1 MMTEAPTTSGG
12 GSVDVEN
19 PIQTTTTIGSGT
31 VGSGIADNGRKKQ
44 WGLVSVFLLVAA
56 IVAISVGV
64 TVGGGG
70 GENATTVENSSS
82 AAENAGKREQEAVAV
97 GCDSPTRLDQS
108 SWN

>member
-1 MMTEAPTTSGG
+1 MTEAPTSSGG
-12 GSVDVEN
+12 GSADVEN
-19 PIQTTTTIGSGT
+19 PIQTTTIIGSGT

-44 WGLVSVFLLVAA
+44 CGLVSVFLLVAA

-64 TVGGGG
+64 TVGGGS

-82 AAENAGKREQEAVAV
+82 AIENAGKREQEAVAV
-97 GCDSPTRLDQS
+97 GCDSPIRLDQS